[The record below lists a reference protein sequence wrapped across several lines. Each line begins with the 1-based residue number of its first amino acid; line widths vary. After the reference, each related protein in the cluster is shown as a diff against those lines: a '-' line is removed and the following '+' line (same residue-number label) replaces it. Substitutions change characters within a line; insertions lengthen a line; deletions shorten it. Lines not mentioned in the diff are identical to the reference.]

1 MASRSAPVSPN
12 DIAKGSLGRL
22 LGGPV
27 ASRRAPVDPN
37 EKRQRYTFKKTGFPI
52 ETKEIRNLCYHER
65 EAKKMQEQHYKINKK
80 DKVCKNI
87 IAEDIGNR

>member
-1 MASRSAPVSPN
+1 MASRVAPVDPN

-37 EKRQRYTFKKTGFPI
+37 QKLARYTLKLYGFPLVLQQKWKS
-52 ETKEIRNLCYHER
+52 TLPTPG
-65 EAKKMQEQHYKINKK
+65 
-80 DKVCKNI
+80 VL
-87 IAEDIGNR
+87 G